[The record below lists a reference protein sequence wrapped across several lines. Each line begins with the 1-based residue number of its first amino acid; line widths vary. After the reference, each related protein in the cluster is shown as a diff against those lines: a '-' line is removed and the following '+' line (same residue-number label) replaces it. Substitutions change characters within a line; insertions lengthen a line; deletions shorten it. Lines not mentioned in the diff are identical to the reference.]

1 MSLIQISNLTFSYDT
16 CFDYI
21 FEHVSFQIDT
31 GWRLGL
37 TGRNGRGKTTFL
49 KLLMGEYEYQGSI
62 QSGMEFDY
70 FPFQVEEPEQMT
82 IDVLDRIN
90 PQYELWKIMK
100 ELSLLD
106 ISDEV
111 LYRTFGS
118 LSNGEQTKVLL
129 AALFAKE
136 NHFLLI
142 DEPTNHLDANARRKV
157 AEYLKSKKGFILV
170 SHDRTFLDECIDH
183 ILSINKTNI
192 EVQKGNFTSWYQNK
206 MLNDQF
212 EMAENEKLKKEI
224 GRLSDAQ
231 KRTAGWSREVEK
243 TKRGTRN
250 SGLRPDRGF
259 IGHKA
264 AKMMKRS
271 KASETRKEEAVKE
284 KSKLLKNIETMDCL
298 KLSPLAHHARRLA
311 EFKDVA
317 ISYGDRIVA
326 EHLSFSVEQ
335 GDRIAL
341 TGHNGCGKSS
351 VLKLLMGEK
360 ISYTGALYV
369 AKGLKIS
376 YVPQNTDGLRG
387 NLRDYAYEYG
397 IDESLFKAILRKLDF
412 SRLQFEKRIEE
423 FSEGQKK
430 KVLIARS
437 LCEEAHL
444 YIWDE
449 PLNFIDVFS
458 RMQIEELLLNSCP
471 TLLFVEHDQTF
482 SGRIKTKE
490 VIMRPC

>member
-1 MSLIQISNLTFSYDT
+1 M
-16 CFDYI
+16 
-21 FEHVSFQIDT
+21 
-31 GWRLGL
+31 
-37 TGRNGRGKTTFL
+37 
-49 KLLMGEYEYQGSI
+49 
-62 QSGMEFDY
+62 
-70 FPFQVEEPEQMT
+70 
-82 IDVLDRIN
+82 
-90 PQYELWKIMK
+90 
-100 ELSLLD
+100 
-106 ISDEV
+106 
-111 LYRTFGS
+111 
-118 LSNGEQTKVLL
+118 
-129 AALFAKE
+129 
-136 NHFLLI
+136 
-142 DEPTNHLDANARRKV
+142 
-157 AEYLKSKKGFILV
+157 
-170 SHDRTFLDECIDH
+170 
-183 ILSINKTNI
+183 
-192 EVQKGNFTSWYQNK
+192 
-206 MLNDQF
+206 
-212 EMAENEKLKKEI
+212 
-224 GRLSDAQ
+224 
-231 KRTAGWSREVEK
+231 
-243 TKRGTRN
+243 
-250 SGLRPDRGF
+250 
-259 IGHKA
+259 
-264 AKMMKRS
+264 
-271 KASETRKEEAVKE
+271 
-284 KSKLLKNIETMDCL
+284 
-298 KLSPLAHHARRLA
+298 
-311 EFKDVA
+311 
-317 ISYGDRIVA
+317 
-326 EHLSFSVEQ
+326 EQ

-490 VIMRPC
+490 VIMRPL